1 MEKKLDDKIS
11 ESTNDGK
18 EHEKMVFNLVFNANS
33 GTENVQEK
41 TGNGFGKMNST
52 NEPKCL
58 EQSKKKLKLVKKIA
72 KVINPLIY
80 VLYVIFY
87 FIYFIIFFSQ

>member
-1 MEKKLDDKIS
+1 MIS
-11 ESTNDGK
+11 IGIC
-18 EHEKMVFNLVFNANS
+18 NLRDHNRVMLRHQSMKFPS
-33 GTENVQEK
+33 GTDNVQKK
-41 TGNGFGKMNST
+41 TGNGFGKMNSS
-52 NEPKCL
+52 NAPEGL

-72 KVINPLIY
+72 KVINPLIC